1 LAAARLNNEQ
11 LFEHFRS
18 TGLREGRAASSTF
31 QAAAYLALNP
41 DLVRAGLNFETSLTH
56 YSLVGAAEG
65 RRASNTGSGALALT
79 PRPAVNAADTEPNN
93 YDSIAVNLDIL
104 TGQAYTIKGFI
115 GGSDDWDVYRFTVN
129 PVTNFSAS
137 LSDVRVGDATQAA
150 VLNLYGDFNNNG
162 EIDSNERID
171 FAFNYGSPTTI
182 RQTLSPGTYWV
193 GVTRNSNSG
202 TLYTLQLSGTSTG
215 LLG

>member
-1 LAAARLNNEQ
+1 
-11 LFEHFRS
+11 
-18 TGLREGRAASSTF
+18 
-31 QAAAYLALNP
+31 
-41 DLVRAGLNFETSLTH
+41 
-56 YSLVGAAEG
+56 VGAAEG

-93 YDSIAVNLDIL
+93 YDSTAVNLDIL
-104 TGQAYTIKGFI
+104 TGQTYTIKGFI
-115 GGSDDWDVYRFTVN
+115 GGPDDWDVYRFTID

-137 LSDVRVGDATQAA
+137 ISGATQSVS
-150 VLNLYGDFNNNG
+150 VLLYGDFNNNG
-162 EIDSNERID
+162 EIDLEIDSNEIIAS
-171 FAFNYGSPTTI
+171 AFRYSSPVTI

-193 GVTRNSNSG
+193 GVTRDGNSG